1 MLARCQKVLTQG
13 KQDKKNISSLHKPD
27 VVCYAKGKA
36 RVRCEFGSKVALL
49 VGKTRGIITGV
60 VNFSTSI
67 YDGKTLA
74 PVLAHAEAITGQR
87 AKRVIV
93 DEGYRGATHCGTTE
107 IIRPHQLK
115 VKPDLARAKG
125 YFRRRVKGWFNRRAA
140 IEPRIGHLKSDFRL
154 NQNFLK
160 GIEPDAVNA
169 LMAAAASNV
178 RVFIRPMLLW
188 LSLRIAFLTL
198 FQGRVFYHEP
208 TYGVDASSHREAPL
222 ISNDPLADNTDLYAF
237 RLLDRPNTV
246 RTYEKEVFLGQGV
259 ETPCYVSL
267 YVTMGFSP
275 LPYFFS

>member
-198 FQGRVFYHEP
+198 FQGRVFYPKNLHQTTEHLRTARTLP
-208 TYGVDASSHREAPL
+208 FVGWGEAY
-222 ISNDPLADNTDLYAF
+222 SAARNTLFTSGCA
-237 RLLDRPNTV
+237 TV
-246 RTYEKEVFLGQGV
+246 
-259 ETPCYVSL
+259 
-267 YVTMGFSP
+267 
-275 LPYFFS
+275 